1 MKKYYRYDY
10 CHLLF
15 IGLGIIISLFLFI
28 FLIIGLIEEDYDNVM
43 VCVVSLIFTL
53 LMILPSYF
61 YLKSFYLTIENNT
74 IKLFHKNKLKDEF
87 KINDIKEIYI
97 SRGVGRY
104 ATTNMTFVFEK
115 TDNFELS
122 NRKYFKYLKDN
133 NIKNYSLYFNKK
145 LLQELKPRKYNIQLN
160 MKYKD
165 I

>member
-28 FLIIGLIEEDYDNVM
+28 FLIIELIEEDYDNVM

-53 LMILPSYF
+53 LMILPPYF

-104 ATTNMTFVFEK
+104 ATTTMTFVFVK

-122 NRKYFKYLKDN
+122 SQRNTKKKEWKEVKKAYM
-133 NIKNYSLYFNKK
+133 NYII
-145 LLQELKPRKYNIQLN
+145 LLREQSTHY
-160 MKYKD
+160 
-165 I
+165 